1 MKKQYTGQQKAQ
13 IVMEILKEEKTIT
26 QISSD
31 YGIHSSQL
39 YKWKT
44 QALEKFHT
52 LFENE
57 NKTEKAQQ
65 AEQERKESEL
75 YSEIGRLSTQLAW
88 LKKKSGIDYV

>member
-1 MKKQYTGQQKAQ
+1 MKKHYTGQQKAQ

-31 YGIHSSQL
+31 HGIHTSQL

>member
-1 MKKQYTGQQKAQ
+1 MKKQYTAQQKAL

-26 QISSD
+26 QISSEH
-31 YGIHSSQL
+31 GVHSSQL

-44 QALEKFHT
+44 QALEKFHL
-52 LFENE
+52 LFEND
-57 NKTEKAQQ
+57 NKVEKAKQ
-65 AEQERKESEL
+65 AEQSRKEDEL